1 MTGTGSGL
9 CFAAVSKLRVG
20 IVFGGRST
28 EHEVSVT
35 SATTVFQAM
44 DPARYSPVL
53 LGIDHDGVWRVAEP
67 ELALLPEG
75 VFECADA
82 PRARPAIGAGLELL
96 QADGRPALAAPLDAV
111 FPIVHGRGGEDGS
124 LQGLLDLAGIPYVG
138 PGVTSSAL
146 CMDKQLSKRALRDA
160 GIAVVPALEAPRAEL
175 LADPAPFAA
184 RAIAAY
190 GLPVF
195 VKPSN
200 TGSSVGVEKARDERA
215 LREALQ
221 RAARYDHHV
230 LVEPAIDAREVEVAV
245 LGGDAP
251 QASVAGEITYA
262 AEFYDYEAKYASDR
276 TRLWIPAELPDATSE
291 ELRGAALAAFRA
303 LKCWGMARVDFFVE
317 RGGGRWYL
325 NELNTLPGFTD
336 GSMYP
341 RLWAATGIALPELVD
356 RLIELAL
363 ERARVQ
369 SRLVVRFTS

>member
-1 MTGTGSGL
+1 
-9 CFAAVSKLRVG
+9 VSKLRVG

-44 DPARYSPVL
+44 DPARYAPVL

-75 VFECADA
+75 VFDCADA
-82 PRARPAIGAGLELL
+82 PRARPAVGAGLELL
-96 QADGRPALAAPLDAV
+96 RPDGRPALAAPLDAV

-124 LQGLLDLAGIPYVG
+124 LQGLLELAGVPYVG
-138 PGVTSSAL
+138 PGVAASAL
-146 CMDKQLSKRALRDA
+146 CMDKALSKRVLRDA
-160 GIAVVPALEAPRAEL
+160 GLPVVPALEAPHAEL
-175 LADPAPFAA
+175 LADPGPFVA

-200 TGSSVGVEKARDERA
+200 TGSSVGVEKARGEGA
-215 LREALQ
+215 LRAALQ

-230 LVEPAIDAREVEVAV
+230 LVEPAIDAREIEVAV
-245 LGGDAP
+245 LGDDAP

-262 AEFYDYEAKYASDR
+262 ADFYDYEAKYASDR
-276 TRLWIPAELPDATSE
+276 TRLWIPADLPDALSE
-291 ELRGAALAAFRA
+291 PLRAAAVAAFRA

-341 RLWAATGIALPELVD
+341 RLWAASGIALPELVD